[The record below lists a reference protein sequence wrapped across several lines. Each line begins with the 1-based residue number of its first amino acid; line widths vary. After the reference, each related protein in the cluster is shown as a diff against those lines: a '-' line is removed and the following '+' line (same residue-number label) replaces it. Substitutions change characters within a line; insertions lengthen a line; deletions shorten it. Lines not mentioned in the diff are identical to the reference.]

1 VPNVRDIISPRRT
14 AGAATSC
21 EFGPAYINGII
32 RNLEMV
38 SDNRTDLERFHQV
51 LEVTNKSKSEMMTEE
66 LNLLRICT
74 RTDQDEC
81 RAGNSEEQE

>member
-1 VPNVRDIISPRRT
+1 
-14 AGAATSC
+14 
-21 EFGPAYINGII
+21 
-32 RNLEMV
+32 MV
-38 SDNRTDLERFHQV
+38 SDNRTNLERFHQV